1 MRFYS
6 GDDAAAM
13 AEQAC
18 KEVQEE
24 TALGAYLLDY
34 ISYTDAQERGYY
46 EMRVRMGYRRTAEE
60 QAAIVTATSTEA
72 LPDLLRLTAKEGVVN
87 RITMRFTYFTAD
99 RSGVRDMVKQVQSE
113 IEPGFT
119 QPWQVNFYPDTD
131 DAGIVE
137 VVLREN

>member
-1 MRFYS
+1 
-6 GDDAAAM
+6 
-13 AEQAC
+13 
-18 KEVQEE
+18 
-24 TALGAYLLDY
+24 
-34 ISYTDAQERGYY
+34 
-46 EMRVRMGYRRTAEE
+46 MRVRMGYRRTAEE

-87 RITMRFTYFTAD
+87 RIAMRFTYFTAD
-99 RSGVRDMVKQVQSE
+99 RSGVRDMVKQVQGE

-137 VVLREN
+137 VVLREG